1 MGRGEVFCVNA
12 LDFWFAYDYFVA
24 SEFVLLLWVWV
35 HVGFILDLLV
45 DGLGCFFVFFLVW
58 RLCFVGA
65 KGTLKVGVRFYGFCL
80 S

>member
-45 DGLGCFFVFFLVW
+45 DGLGCFFVFFFGLAPV
-58 RLCFVGA
+58 
-65 KGTLKVGVRFYGFCL
+65 FCWG
-80 S
+80 